1 MTPHLL
7 GGSIFILRPSNCA
20 ERVTQLGGMTT
31 AQKMEKVEL
40 PRMIWIY
47 IYIYVNLHII
57 ACVYI
62 YINKYIYIWI
72 CYIVRLY

>member
-7 GGSIFILRPSNCA
+7 GGSIIIFIFRPSKCA

-31 AQKMEKVEL
+31 AQKKEKVEL

-47 IYIYVNLHII
+47 ICIYAYNYMYILYIYGYAI
-57 ACVYI
+57 
-62 YINKYIYIWI
+62 
-72 CYIVRLY
+72 

>member
-7 GGSIFILRPSNCA
+7 GGSIIIFIFRPSKCA

-47 IYIYVNLHII
+47 IY
-57 ACVYI
+57 VYMHKI
-62 YINKYIYIWI
+62 TCILYIYIWI
-72 CYIVRLY
+72 CYIVGLY